1 METEVD
7 LWLPGAGV
15 EGRVSDCE
23 ALWGLPRAGE
33 RAPESDWVAA
43 AELHECTE
51 HPLGYVL

>member
-23 ALWGLPRAGE
+23 ALWGLSRTGE